1 MEDKKN
7 LCLGD
12 ILDGRKS
19 KEDRKSWGM
28 IDSGKNVSLLE
39 DGE

>member
-1 MEDKKN
+1 MEAKKTFVW
-7 LCLGD
+7 G

-39 DGE
+39 DGG